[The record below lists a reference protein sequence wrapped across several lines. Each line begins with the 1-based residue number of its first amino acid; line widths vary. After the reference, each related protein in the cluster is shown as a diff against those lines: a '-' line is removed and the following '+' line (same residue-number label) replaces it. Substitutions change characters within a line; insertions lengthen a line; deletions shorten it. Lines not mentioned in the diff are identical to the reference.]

1 MMKYEIHSH
10 RNAETIFSAVK
21 RYAPEWKE
29 LLDSLDSI
37 SEDAIIEEFEKQSS
51 GKSISIAINRLIKK
65 ELVSRGW
72 TPESPIFMDESYGY
86 GGKETPANQK
96 GKWRLDFAKE
106 YLCAEVA
113 FNHRSDIAWNLLKP
127 TLSSELNHVTKFI
140 NTEGGV
146 VICAKEEL
154 KASGGFDNAIGTFE
168 DYVHYLLP
176 MQHIL
181 SAPIAIIGLEA
192 PEGFYI
198 RVPPQEGRKR
208 GFVERI
214 TQVEGT
220 LASENEA

>member
-1 MMKYEIHSH
+1 MKYEIHSH
-10 RNAETIFSAVK
+10 HNAEIIFSVVK
-21 RYAPEWKE
+21 RYAPEWRE
-29 LLDSLDSI
+29 LLDALDSI
-37 SEDAIIEEFEKQSS
+37 SEDDIVEEFEKQSA
-51 GKSISIAINRLIKK
+51 GKSISIALNRLIKK

-72 TPESPIFMDESYGY
+72 TPESPIFMDELYGY
-86 GGKETPANQK
+86 GGKQTPANQK

-146 VICAKEEL
+146 IICAKEDL
-154 KASGGFDNAIGTFE
+154 KARGGFDNAIGTFE

-181 SAPIAIIGLEA
+181 TAPIAIIGLEA

-198 RVPPQEGRKR
+198 EVPPQDGRKR
-208 GFVERI
+208 GFVKRFEL
-214 TQVEGT
+214 EED
-220 LASENEA
+220 ASSSEDKA